1 MSNGMER
8 WAGRVAVV
16 TGASSGIGASIAES
30 LAREGM
36 VVVGLARRKNRL
48 QDSAEALSIAKGKLY
63 PVQCDVCNEE
73 EILEAFRWIRNHLG
87 AIDVLINNA
96 GVAHFAN
103 IISGD
108 TEGFRRILD
117 VNVLAVAICT
127 REAVAN
133 MRARR
138 VDGHI
143 ININSVS
150 GHYIPSTGKH
160 LSLYPSSKYA
170 MTAMTEV
177 VRRELISAKTN
188 IKVTSLSPG
197 LVQTEIMEATDWV
210 ENVADHDAPSLQAKD
225 IADAVLYVLGTPPNV
240 QITELTIRP
249 VGERI

>member
-1 MSNGMER
+1 MER

-36 VVVGLARRKNRL
+36 IVVGLARRKNRL

-63 PVQCDVCNEE
+63 PVQCDVCNEK
-73 EILEAFRWIRNHLG
+73 EILDAFRWIRDHLG
-87 AIDVLINNA
+87 AIDVLINCA

-103 IISGD
+103 VISGD
-108 TEGFRRILD
+108 TDGFRRILD

-150 GHYIPSTGKH
+150 GHSIPSEVGH

-170 MTAMTEV
+170 VTAMTEV
-177 VRRELISAKTN
+177 VRRELLSAKTN

-197 LVQTEIMEATDWV
+197 LVMATEILEAADYV
-210 ENVADHDAPSLQAKD
+210 ESYTSAPDAPSLQAKD
-225 IADAVLYVLGTPPNV
+225 ISDAVLYILGTPPNV

-249 VGERI
+249 LGERF

>member
-1 MSNGMER
+1 MER

-16 TGASSGIGASIAES
+16 TGASSGIGASIAEA

-36 VVVGLARRKNRL
+36 IVVGLARRKNRL
-48 QDSAEALSIAKGKLY
+48 QDTAEALSIAKGKLY
-63 PVQCDVCNEE
+63 PVQCDVSNEQ
-73 EILEAFRWIRNHLG
+73 EILDAFRWIRDHLG
-87 AIDVLINNA
+87 AIDVLVNNA
-96 GVAHFAN
+96 GVAHFAH

-143 ININSVS
+143 ININSVT
-150 GHYIPSTGKH
+150 GHAIPNLPDH

-170 MTAMTEV
+170 LTAMTEV

-197 LVQTEIMEATDWV
+197 LVKTEIMEAAEYCV
-210 ENVADHDAPSLQAKD
+210 ENTGSPDAPTLQAKD
-225 IADAVLYVLGTPPNV
+225 ISDAVLYVLSTPPNV

-249 VGERI
+249 VGEQL